1 MAAQKSNRSMIVI
14 LGIGG
19 FLVVVLLFINLTK
32 GDDSSTSTPP
42 VSTTAA
48 GTITPGAG
56 GVTTT
61 TTAPGEPTIPSG
73 EFDVFATRNPFEPVV
88 QIDTGGSSTGTTT
101 GGTTTPEAPADGGTS
116 SGATTAGQAP
126 EAGTSVAVIDVFEQ
140 GGTTVARVQVG
151 STVYTVAAGET
162 FAGSYKLVAVSGT
175 CGQFLFGD
183 SPFSLCE
190 GEQVIK

>member
-32 GDDSSTSTPP
+32 GDDSSSSTPP
-42 VSTTAA
+42 VTTPAA
-48 GTITPGAG
+48 GTVTPGA
-56 GVTTT
+56 TTT
-61 TTAPGEPTIPSG
+61 TTAPGEPTIPAG

-88 QIDTGGSSTGTTT
+88 QIDTGASTGSTA
-101 GGTTTPEAPADGGTS
+101 GATTTPEAPAAGSGTS

-126 EAGTSVAVIDVFEQ
+126 AAGTSVAVIDVFQ
-140 GGTTVARVQVG
+140 QDGKTLARVQVG